1 MRKIPCEG
9 LVTLASGQ
17 CVRWS
22 QRFRQAHF
30 IHNLLL
36 MNKRFEQFRP
46 KKNHKIFYAM
56 PWEYRGVNQ
65 KGNRR
70 ETTEAWE
77 KGLNLLDREN

>member
-1 MRKIPCEG
+1 
-9 LVTLASGQ
+9 
-17 CVRWS
+17 
-22 QRFRQAHF
+22 
-30 IHNLLL
+30 